1 MATYVCSREAKGEQV
16 TIFKL
21 HDGRLINVNEVTGL
35 DHNEDGSIDV
45 YRGGQVT
52 HLSGQNAERF
62 REMTRSDYGRVA
74 EAAERA
80 QRVGLEES

>member
-1 MATYVCSREAKGEQV
+1 M

-21 HDGRLINVNEVTGL
+21 HDGRLINVAEVTGV

-52 HLSGQNAERF
+52 HLSGQNAARF

-80 QRVGLEES
+80 ERFSAEQG